1 MTLSYMIS
9 YRRTRVMATN
19 TPEINNDKIQ
29 TRFASLE
36 NANAKQIF
44 QHQIQRN
51 MIQRL
56 HPTGVCGT
64 CGLVGK

>member
-1 MTLSYMIS
+1 
-9 YRRTRVMATN
+9 MATN

>member
-1 MTLSYMIS
+1 MS
-9 YRRTRVMATN
+9 RATT
-19 TPEINNDKIQ
+19 TPEIKNDEIQ
-29 TRFASLE
+29 TRLFASLE

-64 CGLVGK
+64 CGLFGK